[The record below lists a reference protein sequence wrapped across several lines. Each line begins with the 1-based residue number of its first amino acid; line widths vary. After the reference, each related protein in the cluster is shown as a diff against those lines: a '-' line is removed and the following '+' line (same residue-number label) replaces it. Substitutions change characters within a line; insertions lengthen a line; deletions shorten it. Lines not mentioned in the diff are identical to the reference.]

1 MLILSKFPAWTWLP
15 FQKNPTFSLYLQ
27 GKMDKIGVLM
37 ICPMFWYL
45 EQELDKRF
53 KLVRFWNIH
62 REFLKENGDSV
73 RAVVVNTTI
82 GADSELIESLPRL
95 EIVSSYSV
103 GLDKID
109 LGKCREKG
117 IRVTNTPDVLTDDV
131 ADLAIGLALAT
142 LRKICASDTFVR
154 NGLWNN
160 GDFQLTS
167 KVFYFLC
174 FRLYLSHTQ
183 TLTLYY
189 SCFSVNVASF

>member
-1 MLILSKFPAWTWLP
+1 
-15 FQKNPTFSLYLQ
+15 
-27 GKMDKIGVLM
+27 M